1 MSSQKHCISEVK
13 GQPEYFIKKKVYK
26 GPIALLV
33 TFITRGYYFFQLALI
48 NCLVKIRKSCF

>member
-33 TFITRGYYFFQLALI
+33 TFIT
-48 NCLVKIRKSCF
+48 